1 MESVRIFAPAT
12 VANVSCGFD
21 VLGFAV
27 NQPGDEIILQKTHT
41 QDVTI
46 EAITGDGG
54 KLPRAAEKNTAT
66 VAIQQFLKHLG
77 SQQGFSLTLHKKMPL
92 GSGMGS
98 SAASAVAGVFAAN
111 QLLGSPLSIPEL
123 LPFAMEGERIACGA
137 AHADNVAPS
146 LYGGLVLVRSYQPL
160 DVISIQTPKDLYCT
174 LIHPKIQIR
183 TADARAILKRQIP
196 LGKAIQQ
203 WGNLAGLVAGF
214 LQEDYDLIARS
225 MKDVIAEPVRSILIP
240 GFDKVQAAALNQGAL
255 GFSISGSGPSMFALS
270 RGQEIAKKSGEAM
283 QRALAT
289 LHINSEVFVSP
300 INQQG
305 PILLD

>member
-27 NQPGDEIILQKTHT
+27 AAPGDEIVLRKTT
-41 QDVTI
+41 DETLTI
-46 EAITGDGG
+46 GEITGDSG
-54 KLPRAAEKNTAT
+54 KLPKVPEKNTAT
-66 VAIQQFLKHLG
+66 VAIQQFLAHLG
-77 SQQGFSLTLHKKMPL
+77 VKQGFSLSLHKKMPL

-111 QLLGSPLSIPEL
+111 LLMGEPLSVAEL

-146 LYGGLVLVRSYQPL
+146 LYGGLVLIRSYSPL
-160 DVISIQTPKDLYCT
+160 DVIRLDTPDDLYCT

-183 TADARAILKRQIP
+183 TEDARAILKRQIP
-196 LGKAIQQ
+196 LGTAIQQ
-203 WGNLAGLVAGF
+203 WGNLAGLVTGF
-214 LQEDYDLIARS
+214 LQKDYELISRS
-225 MKDVIAEPVRSILIP
+225 MKDVVVEPVRSILIP
-240 GFDKVQAAALNQGAL
+240 GFEQVQAAALNSGAL

-270 RGQEIAKKSGEAM
+270 KGEETATQVANQM
-283 QRALAT
+283 KQALSA
-289 LHINSEVFVSP
+289 LHINSETFVSP

-305 PILLD
+305 PIVLD